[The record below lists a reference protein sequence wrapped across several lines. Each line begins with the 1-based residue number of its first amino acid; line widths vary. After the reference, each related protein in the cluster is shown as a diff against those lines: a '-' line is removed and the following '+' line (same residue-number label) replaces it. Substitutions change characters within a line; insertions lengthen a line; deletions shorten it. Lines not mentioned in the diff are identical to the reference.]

1 MISVKIEEKFWRKF
15 GEKLNENQ
23 LRIVYCMYINRDI
36 TINELSNRMSI
47 GKRAIEKNI
56 SKLSDREIIR
66 RVRGKKGG
74 HWQVSIDKEES

>member
-1 MISVKIEEKFWRKF
+1 
-15 GEKLNENQ
+15 
-23 LRIVYCMYINRDI
+23 MYINRDI